1 MKQYLIILWEADCLP
16 SLHCDGD
23 DQEDTGGEREVTA
36 ALKEGENEVDEA
48 VVKTKVERQD
58 KKIGD
63 KENNIS
69 DAEAGEESVE
79 EVELGP
85 E

>member
-1 MKQYLIILWEADCLP
+1 M
-16 SLHCDGD
+16 
-23 DQEDTGGEREVTA
+23 TA

-63 KENNIS
+63 KEDNIS
-69 DAEAGEESVE
+69 DAEAGEEPVE